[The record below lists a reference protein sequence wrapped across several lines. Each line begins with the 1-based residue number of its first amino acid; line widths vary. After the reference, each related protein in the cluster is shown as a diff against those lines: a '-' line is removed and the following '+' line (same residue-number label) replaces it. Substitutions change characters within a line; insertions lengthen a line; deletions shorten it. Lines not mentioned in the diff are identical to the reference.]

1 MCKKGIFFEKRVPE
15 ISHTPYSIP
24 FLGVLHQNKALNNF
38 QERGHHSIVKCNT
51 GLEYALSKY
60 LSKVCIKES

>member
-1 MCKKGIFFEKRVPE
+1 MWKKDTFFEKRVPE

-24 FLGVLHQNKALNNF
+24 FLGALHQNKALNNF
-38 QERGHHSIVKCNT
+38 HEREHRSIVEYNT
-51 GLEYALSKY
+51 GLEYALFKY